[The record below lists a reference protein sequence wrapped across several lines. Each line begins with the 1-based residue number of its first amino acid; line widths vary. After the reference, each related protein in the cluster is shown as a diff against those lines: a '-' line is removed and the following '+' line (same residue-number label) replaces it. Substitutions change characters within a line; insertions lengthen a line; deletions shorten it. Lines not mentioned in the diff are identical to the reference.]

1 MATYNKFQGF
11 VGYLGT
17 GVIDLN
23 GDLFNVYLSKAA
35 PSASADDVKADLAEI
50 TNENG
55 YTAPVD
61 IQNGYTETT
70 GTGTMTATDV
80 VVTATGSVG
89 PFQYVVIYDDTV
101 ASPVVD
107 PLMCWFD
114 YGTPLTLANGET
126 FTIDFG
132 ASLMTL
138 V

>member
-23 GDLFNVYLSKAA
+23 GDLFNVYLSNAA
-35 PSASADDVKADLAEI
+35 PSASADDVKVDLADI

-55 YTAPVD
+55 YAPAD
-61 IQNGYTETT
+61 IQNLYSEAA

>member
-11 VGYLGT
+11 VGYLGL
-17 GVIDLN
+17 GAINLN
-23 GDLFNVYLSKAA
+23 TDTFNVYLSNAA
-35 PSASADDVKADLAEI
+35 PSASADDVKADLADI

-55 YTAPVD
+55 YAPAD
-61 IQNGYTETT
+61 IQNLYSEAA